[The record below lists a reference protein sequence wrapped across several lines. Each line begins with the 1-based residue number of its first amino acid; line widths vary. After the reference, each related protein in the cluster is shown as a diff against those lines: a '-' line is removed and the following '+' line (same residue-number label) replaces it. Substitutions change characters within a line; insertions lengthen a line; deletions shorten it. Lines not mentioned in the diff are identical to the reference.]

1 MPFAATWMD
10 LQIIILR
17 ELTQKNKNKYHTKS
31 LISGIENVIQMDL
44 FMKRKQTHRHRKE
57 NWLPKVGYVLIS
69 QSCPSLCEPTDYS
82 PRGCSAHGLLQAR
95 ILEWV
100 AIFFSKVVGEG

>member
-17 ELTQKNKNKYHTKS
+17 ELTQENKNKYHMKS
-31 LISGIENVIQMDL
+31 LIGGIENVIQMDL
-44 FMKRKQTHRHRKE
+44 FYEKEKDSQTQKK
-57 NWLPKVGYVLIS
+57 NWLPKVGCVLIS
-69 QSCPSLCEPTDYS
+69 QLCPSLCDPTNYS
-82 PRGCSAHGLLQAR
+82 PRGSSAHGLLQAR

-100 AIFFSKVVGEG
+100 AISFSKVVGEG